1 VANVEIGGHDLPD
14 GVHPVSESPGDG
26 PGSGGHLGASANRA
40 RCPATPARSMVTG
53 SNIVVEPGE
62 PGPLEVRVLGEGITH
77 RPSSPRPAPSSGK
90 REERWAEIA

>member
-14 GVHPVSESPGDG
+14 GAHPVSESPATDPAPAATSTQRQPG
-26 PGSGGHLGASANRA
+26 PMPSLAS
-40 RCPATPARSMVTG
+40 TSMVTG

-77 RPSSPRPAPSSGK
+77 RPSSPHPATSSGK
-90 REERWAEIA
+90 REERWAETA